1 MFIQILTPSFR
12 YFSTS
17 FIYITIKEEKGY
29 TIYLRI
35 YSHTKKQELYYN
47 NSCKIHAGKHAENTD
62 AAFPKCCD
70 DLTYIM

>member
-29 TIYLRI
+29 TIYLKF
-35 YSHTKKQELYYN
+35 YKKTRTLLHN
-47 NSCKIHAGKHAENTD
+47 PCKINAGKNAENTD
-62 AAFPKCCD
+62 AAFPNAVTIF
-70 DLTYIM
+70 TYIM

>member
-29 TIYLRI
+29 TIYLEFI
-35 YSHTKKQELYYN
+35 HIQKKQELYYIIHVRSMQVN
-47 NSCKIHAGKHAENTD
+47 MLKIRMRH
-62 AAFPKCCD
+62 F
-70 DLTYIM
+70 LML